1 MRKTAI
7 LPAET
12 LSEANSDADTSE
24 MDFYDG
30 PSKSQRKRESAA
42 LQDMGAE
49 LVALSTDRL
58 KKIDMPENLRDAI
71 RDAQRFTKH
80 EARRRQM
87 QLIGKIMRSVDTA
100 PLQAAL
106 DEVNGISAA
115 ANARQ
120 HRLEKLREQIMAD
133 EKIFADIGRD
143 YPAADLQQLRQLRRN
158 ALKEAEQKKPP
169 RAFRELFRQLRE
181 LTEANEPEAKVGAG
195 ETAVSDHTAI

>member
-12 LSEANSDADTSE
+12 HSETNSEANLSE
-24 MDFYDG
+24 MDVYDG

-58 KKIDMPENLRDAI
+58 KKIEMPENLRDAI

-181 LTEANEPEAKVGAG
+181 LTEANEPEPKVGAG

>member
-1 MRKTAI
+1 MRNIHRPAKPGRQTEELDPDLPSKSARKAEVEVLQDLGERLI
-7 LPAET
+7 VLPAE
-12 LSEANSDADTSE
+12 
-24 MDFYDG
+24 
-30 PSKSQRKRESAA
+30 
-42 LQDMGAE
+42 
-49 LVALSTDRL
+49 RL
-58 KKIDMPENLRDAI
+58 KRVPLPENLRDAI